1 MSDSVNKEAKR
12 TLIVASVFGALAV
25 GIGAFGAHSLKQHLL
40 EIGRFDTFETA
51 VRYHFYHTF
60 ALLVVGLLQLR
71 FNNKYLRW
79 SANSFLAGILLFSGS
94 LYILCLAPNL
104 AYLGIIT
111 PFGGLF
117 FIAGWLITAFGISRQ

>member
-25 GIGAFGAHSLKQHLL
+25 GIGAFGAHSLKPHLL

-51 VRYHFYHTF
+51 VQYHFY
-60 ALLVVGLLQLR
+60 
-71 FNNKYLRW
+71 
-79 SANSFLAGILLFSGS
+79 LAGILLFSGS
-94 LYILCLAPNL
+94 LYTLCLAPSL

-111 PFGGLF
+111 PVGGLF